1 MTAFHMD
8 EWVLLTS
15 QKGKKWLVKIEDAPY
30 FSHLGG
36 IEMRDVVGREEG
48 EYLETNTGAKVF
60 LFRPTLEDY
69 IFQMKRPTQIIYP
82 KDLGAMVFYGDVK
95 SGDRVL
101 ESGMGSGALSMSLLR
116 AVGEKGRLISVE
128 KRPEFAAQAMEN
140 ISRFLGGRP
149 ENHDVVVADIH
160 DPGLDGQVDRIFLDL
175 PEPWNAIA
183 SVNPLLR
190 WGGIIVSLS
199 PNVGQ
204 IQLMFRELKAN
215 GFANISTFELIK
227 REWMVD
233 EIRARPADRMRAHTG
248 FITVAKKIPPMCQAP
263 SA

>member
-1 MTAFHMD
+1 MTAFRMD

-48 EYLETNTGAKVF
+48 EYIETNTGAKIF

-82 KDLGAMVFYGDVK
+82 KDLGIMLFYGDVK

-101 ESGMGSGALSMSLLR
+101 ESGIGSGALSMALLR
-116 AVGEKGRLISVE
+116 AVGERGRLISVE
-128 KRPEFAAQAMEN
+128 KRPEFALQAMEN
-140 ISRFLGGRP
+140 ISRFWGGRP
-149 ENHDVVVADIH
+149 ANHDVIVADIQ
-160 DPGLDGQVDRIFLDL
+160 DPGLDVEVDRIFLDL
-175 PEPWNAIA
+175 PEPWHAVG
-183 SVNPLLR
+183 SVVPLLR
-190 WGGIIVSLS
+190 WGGLLVSLS

-204 IQLMFRELKAN
+204 VQLMFRELKAQ
-215 GFANISTFELIK
+215 GFANIVTFELIK
-227 REWMVD
+227 RDWMVD
-233 EIRARPADRMRAHTG
+233 EIRARPVDRMVSHTG
-248 FITVAKKIPPMCQAP
+248 FITVAKKIPPMCQN
-263 SA
+263 